1 MSMETNEFE
10 KMYEEAP
17 KRPTFLVVL
26 AVLSFASIGFSL
38 LSSFIAVATGPQSEE
53 QVMEQRVQLAELAED
68 MRAEEMES
76 MALTIEKIERMLV
89 TLNDHFFTNQLVTI
103 SLLILGLLGVLFMW
117 QGKRLGFHL
126 YILYSISAA
135 IQYYLFV
142 SPADI
147 PSFLIIW
154 NVLISGVFVL
164 LYSRNL
170 KWMR

>member
-1 MSMETNEFE
+1 
-10 KMYEEAP
+10 
-17 KRPTFLVVL
+17 
-26 AVLSFASIGFSL
+26 
-38 LSSFIAVATGPQSEE
+38 
-53 QVMEQRVQLAELAED
+53 